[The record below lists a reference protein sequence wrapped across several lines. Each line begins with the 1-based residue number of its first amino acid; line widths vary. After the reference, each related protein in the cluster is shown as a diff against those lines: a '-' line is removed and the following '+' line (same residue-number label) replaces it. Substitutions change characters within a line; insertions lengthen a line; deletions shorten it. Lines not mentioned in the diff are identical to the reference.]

1 MKYDLRGLELNSEES
16 KKEEVVKK
24 TDVSRLVSIIP
35 PASELFK
42 KEKVLS
48 EKRIRV
54 RYDESLPEDRL
65 KIHKDLASMLGLKQ
79 DDDVELVVAGK
90 KRFVY
95 KVVIVDNI
103 ESEVVFCNPNLL
115 VKNGVAD
122 NSIATI
128 RKHAG

>member
-1 MKYDLRGLELNSEES
+1 MSSGES
-16 KKEEVVKK
+16 KKDEIVKK
-24 TDVSRLVSIIP
+24 TDVSKLASIIP

-42 KEKVLS
+42 KEKILS

-54 RYDESLPEDRL
+54 KYDTSLSEDRI

-79 DDDVELVVAGK
+79 DDNVELVIAGK

-95 KVVIVDNI
+95 KAMLVDNI
-103 ESEVVFCNPNLL
+103 DQEVVFCNPNIL

-122 NSIATI
+122 NSIATV
-128 RKHAG
+128 RKHTG